1 MAKATKSVKTLGDKL
16 DMSNLSDKL
25 DKVSDSFSV
34 NRYDNGYMIEVG
46 GKRED
51 DWQTAKIL
59 VSTVDELIA
68 LIREYDS
75 MELQD

>member
-1 MAKATKSVKTLGDKL
+1 MKMAKATKSVKTLG
-16 DMSNLSDKL
+16 DKL

-51 DWQTAKIL
+51 DWETAKIL